1 MKRRRLGRT
10 GLEVSEVGFGGAGI
24 GGAYGASSEDECVR
38 AIRRAVDLGIDFF
51 DTSPVYG
58 NTRSEERL
66 GTALSGLR
74 EGVVLATK
82 VRFPEEADLD
92 DMEGFMRRSV
102 EASLRRLKTDRVEIL
117 QIHHQLGAVRGR
129 YMFTADPPRFA
140 PRLTVT
146 DALRFAECAGGLVK
160 EGKVRF
166 LGITAWDGDRD
177 TVRVVLESGSFDT
190 AQILYNLV
198 NHSAAGPP
206 PEKFD
211 DFDQGEA
218 LVSAAANDI
227 GVIGIR
233 SHAAG
238 ALADHLDRVVK
249 PDSDV
254 ARDHAR
260 AASLG
265 FLKKEPFRTLSAA
278 ALRFCLD
285 HPAIATVVP
294 GFKTEAEV
302 EEAVAAAGL
311 PPIAPEDIAEID
323 RLYLRQFRTG

>member
-24 GGAYGASSEDECVR
+24 GGAYGASTEDECVR
-38 AIRRAVDLGIDFF
+38 AIRRAVELGIDFF

-66 GTALSGLR
+66 GIALSGR
-74 EGVVLATK
+74 RDGVVLATK

-92 DMEGFMRRSV
+92 DMAAFARRSV
-102 EASLRRLKTDRVEIL
+102 EASLRRLRTDRVEIL
-117 QIHHQLGAVRGR
+117 QIHHQLGADRGR
-129 YMFTADPPRFA
+129 YMFVADPPRFA
-140 PRLTVT
+140 PRLTAA
-146 DALRFAECAGGLVK
+146 DALRFAESARDLAQ

-166 LGITAWDGDRD
+166 LGITAWDGDRE
-177 TVRVVLESGSFDT
+177 TIRTVLESGSFDT

-206 PEKFD
+206 PRNFD

-218 LVSAAANDI
+218 LVAAAANDI

-238 ALADHLDRVVK
+238 ALADRLDRAVK

-260 AASLG
+260 AATLS
-265 FLKKEPFRTLSAA
+265 FLKKGPLRTLSAA

-285 HPAIATVVP
+285 HPGITTVVP
-294 GFKTEAEV
+294 GFKNAAEV
-302 EEAVAAAGL
+302 EEAVAVAGL
-311 PPIAPEDIAEID
+311 PPLSPDDIAEIE
-323 RLYLRQFRTG
+323 RLYRHQFWP